1 MKYWKDCTKKEL
13 LALPKRN
20 WSEISTTYDS
30 VLLVSTR
37 RKHDSGYNYFAVVG
51 VDEKG
56 TPVEIVAFMDD
67 FRYINNFLS
76 TECVPP
82 THGFAFDCSMAGVFR
97 LHSNY
102 YKICVGYETSTTFF
116 TFRLRALNNDNI

>member
-1 MKYWKDCTKKEL
+1 MKHWNDCTKKEL
-13 LALPKRN
+13 LALPKRK
-20 WSEISTTYDS
+20 WDETSTYDS

-56 TPVEIVAFMDD
+56 TPVEIAAFMDD
-67 FRYINNFLS
+67 FRYINDFFS
-76 TECVPP
+76 ADRVPP
-82 THGFAFDCSMAGVFR
+82 ALGFAFDCSMAGVFR

-102 YKICVGYETSTTFF
+102 YKICVGCETSTTFLS
-116 TFRLRALNNDNI
+116 FRLRALNNETI

>member
-1 MKYWKDCTKKEL
+1 MKHWNDCTKKEL

-20 WSEISTTYDS
+20 WSETSTYDS

-56 TPVEIVAFMDD
+56 TPVEIAAFMDD
-67 FRYINNFLS
+67 FRYINYLS
-76 TECVPP
+76 PADCVLPAL
-82 THGFAFDCSMAGVFR
+82 GFAFDCSMAGVFR

-102 YKICVGYETSTTFF
+102 YKICVGCETSTTFL
-116 TFRLRALNNDNI
+116 TFKSKALNNENI

>member
-20 WSEISTTYDS
+20 WGEISTYDS

-56 TPVEIVAFMDD
+56 TPVEIAAFMDD
-67 FRYINNFLS
+67 FRYINYFS
-76 TECVPP
+76 PADCVPP
-82 THGFAFDCSMAGVFR
+82 ALGFAFDCSMAGVFR

-102 YKICVGYETSTTFF
+102 YNICVGCETSTTFL
-116 TFRLRALNNDNI
+116 TFRPRISNNENT